1 MLELELSVLERM
13 PVRFRRWGLSAFGE
27 LSLFEPLMLD
37 IMGSEQK
44 QKKIT
49 WMPAHGRLQERW
61 SLIDPGKAGKQSAV
75 KNKARRQGLGWQ
87 CLQKVVSKHS

>member
-13 PVRFRRWGLSAFGE
+13 PVRFRRWGQSAFGE
-27 LSLFEPLMLD
+27 LSLFEPFMLD

-49 WMPAHGRLQERW
+49 WMPAHGVSRNVGRLLTQ
-61 SLIDPGKAGKQSAV
+61 
-75 KNKARRQGLGWQ
+75 ARLES
-87 CLQKVVSKHS
+87 KVL